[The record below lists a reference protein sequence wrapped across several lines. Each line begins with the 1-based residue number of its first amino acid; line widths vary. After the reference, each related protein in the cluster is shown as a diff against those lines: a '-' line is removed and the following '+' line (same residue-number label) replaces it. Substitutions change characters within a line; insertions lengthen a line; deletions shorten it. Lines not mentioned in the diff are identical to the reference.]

1 VIPGPWREMIL
12 DAARPRPIGR
22 VCRMVGLHLEV
33 EGVDAAIGEGLY
45 VQLDDRKVSAEV
57 VAIRDGR
64 LICMPYGDL
73 EGVRF
78 GSVAVPMRRPP
89 RLAVGPALLGRVI
102 DAEGVPLDGRG
113 PIEAESFVIATQLA
127 PPPMSRPLIDS
138 ALSLGTSV
146 LDTMVPC
153 GKGQRLGIFAGA
165 GVGKSSLLSMIIRGT
180 EADVKVLALVGERGR
195 EVREF
200 IENDLS
206 AMGLTSAVVVVATS
220 DQPALLR
227 IRAALVAT
235 RIAEYFRDLGNDVLL
250 IMDSLTRLAMAQREV
265 GLSSGEPPSQRGY
278 PPSVNS
284 LMARLLER
292 AGRNESGSITALYS
306 ILVDGDDLMDPV
318 ADAARSILDGH
329 ITLSRER
336 AQMAKFPAVEV
347 LESISRLESS
357 ILSDS
362 QMALVRE
369 ARSHL
374 ATYAA
379 SKDLVEVGAYR
390 PGTNL
395 RLDRAL
401 SIIPRIEEVFCQDV
415 KVTVTAAE
423 SWRRLE
429 EALHGG
435 QSGV

>member
-1 VIPGPWREMIL
+1 MIPALWQDSIL
-12 DAARPRPIGR
+12 DAARPRAIGR

-33 EGVDAAIGEGLY
+33 EGIDAAIGEAIY
-45 VQLDDRKVSAEV
+45 VDLADRKVPAEV

-73 EGVRF
+73 DGVRY
-78 GSVAVPMRRPP
+78 GSNAVPMRRPP
-89 RLAVGPALLGRVI
+89 RIGVGPALLGRVI
-102 DAEGVPLDGRG
+102 DAEGMPLDGRG
-113 PIEAESFVIATQLA
+113 SIDAEEFVFATQPA
-127 PPPMSRPLIDS
+127 PPPMSRPLIDET
-138 ALSLGTSV
+138 LSLGTSV

-180 EADVKVLALVGERGR
+180 EAPVKVLALVGERGR

-200 IENDLS
+200 IENDLTVQ
-206 AMGLTSAVVVVATS
+206 GLASSVVVVATS
-220 DQPALLR
+220 DQPALVR

-235 RIAEYFRDLGNDVLL
+235 RIAEYFRDYGNDVLL

-292 AGRNESGSITALYS
+292 AGRNEQGSITALYS
-306 ILVDGDDLMDPV
+306 VLVDGDDLMDPV
-318 ADAARSILDGH
+318 ADSARSILDGH

-336 AQMAKFPAVEV
+336 AQMSRYPAVEV
-347 LESISRLESS
+347 LESISRLESA
-357 ILSDS
+357 ILSAD
-362 QMALVRE
+362 QLALVRQ
-369 ARSHL
+369 ARVHL

-379 SKDLVEVGAYR
+379 SKDLVDVGAYR
-390 PGTNL
+390 PGANPT
-395 RLDRAL
+395 LDRAL
-401 SIIPRIEEVFCQDV
+401 EVIPRLEDVFCQDV
-415 KVTVTAAE
+415 KKTVAANE
-423 SWRRLE
+423 SWRLLHD
-429 EALHGG
+429 ALRGIA
-435 QSGV
+435 

>member
-1 VIPGPWREMIL
+1 MIPILWRDSIL
-12 DAARPRPIGR
+12 DAARPRPVGR

-33 EGVDAAIGEGLY
+33 EGVDAAIGEAIY
-45 VQLDDRKVSAEV
+45 VELKDRKISAEV

-64 LICMPYGDL
+64 LVCMPYGDL
-73 EGVRF
+73 DGVRY
-78 GSVAVPMRRPP
+78 GSTAVPMRRPP
-89 RLAVGPALLGRVI
+89 RIGVGQELLGRVI
-102 DAEGVPLDGRG
+102 DAEGIPLDGYG
-113 PIEAESFVIATQLA
+113 SINAEEFVIATQAA
-127 PPPMSRPLIDS
+127 PPPMSRPLIDKP
-138 ALSLGTSV
+138 LSLGTSV

-180 EADVKVLALVGERGR
+180 EAPVKVLALVGERGR

-200 IENDLS
+200 IENDLTIQ
-206 AMGLTSAVVVVATS
+206 GLSSSVVVVATS
-220 DQPALLR
+220 DQPALVR

-235 RIAEYFRDLGNDVLL
+235 RIAEYFRDQGNDVLL

-292 AGRNESGSITALYS
+292 AGRNEHGSITALYS
-306 ILVDGDDLMDPV
+306 VLVDGDDLMDPV
-318 ADAARSILDGH
+318 ADSARSILDGH

-336 AQMAKFPAVEV
+336 AQMSRYPAVEV
-347 LESISRLESS
+347 LESISRLESA
-357 ILSDS
+357 ILNSD
-362 QMALVRE
+362 QIALVRQ
-369 ARSHL
+369 ARIHL

-390 PGTNL
+390 PGANPA
-395 RLDRAL
+395 LDRAL
-401 SIIPRIEEVFCQDV
+401 EVIPRLEKVFCQDV
-415 KVTVTAAE
+415 KETVSGSE
-423 SWRRLE
+423 SWRMLQGALE
-429 EALHGG
+429 E
-435 QSGV
+435 VR